1 MATFLF
7 EAIIFGPVKS
17 RRLGNSLGVN
27 LLPETTK
34 MCNYNCIYCE
44 CGWTKV
50 FKPGGSGGLH
60 SRQEIQEA
68 LEAKLKEMKKKG
80 EPLDVITFAG
90 NGEPTMH
97 PEFPQIIDDTLKLR
111 DTYFPDVK
119 VSVLS
124 NAAYADRE
132 EVFRALKRVDL
143 NILKLD
149 SAKEASFR
157 FINRPAGR
165 FSLDKL
171 VQNLKLFNGDFILQ
185 TLFLRGEVKGRVID
199 NTTNEEV
206 EAWLNVLREINPAKI
221 MVYTFARDTP
231 VDGLQKITA
240 EELKK
245 IALQA
250 ELLGFDVEI
259 TA

>member
-7 EAIIFGPVKS
+7 EEIIFGPVKS

-50 FKPGGSGGLH
+50 FKSENSDGLH
-60 SRQEIQEA
+60 SRLEIQVA
-68 LEAKLKEMKKKG
+68 LKEKLKAMKETN

-97 PEFPQIIDDTLKLR
+97 PEFPGIIDDTLALR
-111 DTYFPDVK
+111 DMYFPEVK
-119 VSVLS
+119 VSVMS
-124 NAAYADRE
+124 NAAYVDQKD
-132 EVFRALKRVDL
+132 VFEALSRVDM

-149 SAKEASFR
+149 SAMESTFR
-157 FINRPAGR
+157 IINRPTGK
-165 FSLDKL
+165 FTLDKL
-171 VQNLKLFNGDFILQ
+171 INNLKLFKGNFILQ
-185 TLFLRGEVKGRVID
+185 TLFLRGTVKERIID
-199 NTTNEEV
+199 NTSGEEV
-206 EAWLNVLREINPAKI
+206 QAWLNILKEIRPSKI

-231 VDGLQKITA
+231 VEGLQKIPA
-240 EELKK
+240 DELRE

-250 ELLGFDVEI
+250 EELGFDVEI

>member
-7 EAIIFGPVKS
+7 EEIIFGPVKS

-50 FKPGGSGGLH
+50 FKTENSEGLH
-60 SRQEIQEA
+60 SRHDIKVA
-68 LEAKLKEMKKKG
+68 LEEKLKAMKETN

-97 PEFPQIIDDTLKLR
+97 PEFPGIIEDTIKLR
-111 DTYFPDVK
+111 DRYFSDVK

-124 NAAYADRE
+124 NAAYADQK
-132 EVFRALKRVDL
+132 EVFEALSRVDL

-149 SAKEASFR
+149 SAVESTFR
-157 FINRPAGR
+157 IINRPSGG
-165 FSLDKL
+165 FTLDKL
-171 VQNLKLFNGDFILQ
+171 VDNLKLFKGDFILQ
-185 TLFLRGEVKGRVID
+185 TLFLRGTVKGRVID
-199 NTTNEEV
+199 NTTNEEIQ
-206 EAWLNVLREINPAKI
+206 AWLNILKEIKPAKI

-231 VDGLQKITA
+231 VEGLRKIPSD
-240 EELKK
+240 ELTG
-245 IALQA
+245 IARRA
-250 ELLGFDVEI
+250 RELGFDVEI